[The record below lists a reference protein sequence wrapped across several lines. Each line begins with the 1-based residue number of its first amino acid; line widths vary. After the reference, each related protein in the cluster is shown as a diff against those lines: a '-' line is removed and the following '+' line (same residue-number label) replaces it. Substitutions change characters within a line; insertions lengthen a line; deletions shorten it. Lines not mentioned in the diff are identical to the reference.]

1 MLYAQRNQINKT
13 KPIDIY
19 REYRPIW
26 IEFHYRNK
34 ARAEIVKKALFKQGV
49 PGFFIKQY
57 RIKQRNMTDCRLRS
71 PEEIMLHLCIN
82 EWGKLV
88 VGKYLKRKFLE
99 HLKPFIK

>member
-1 MLYAQRNQINKT
+1 MLYAQRSHLNKA

-34 ARAEIVKKALFKQGV
+34 ARAEIVKKALFRHGV

-57 RIKQRNMTDCRLRS
+57 RIKQKNMNDCRLRS

-82 EWGKLV
+82 EWGNLV